1 MDDMHA
7 NLVGKITKDIY
18 MIKNNII
25 PYVMI
30 LENNNTALGLQAKT
44 NTSFAKTNFFAKGS
58 YIFIDLSCLIIKLS
72 M

>member
-1 MDDMHA
+1 
-7 NLVGKITKDIY
+7 

-30 LENNNTALGLQAKT
+30 SENNNTALGLQAKT
-44 NTSFAKTNFFAKGS
+44 NTSFAKTNFSIKVHIF
-58 YIFIDLSCLIIKLS
+58 FIDLSCLIIKLS

>member
-1 MDDMHA
+1 M
-7 NLVGKITKDIY
+7 NTL
-18 MIKNNII
+18 I

-44 NTSFAKTNFFAKGS
+44 NTSFAKTNFFAKWS

>member
-1 MDDMHA
+1 
-7 NLVGKITKDIY
+7 

-44 NTSFAKTNFFAKGS
+44 NTSFAKTNFLLKVHIF
-58 YIFIDLSCLIIKLS
+58 FIDLSCLIIKLS

>member
-1 MDDMHA
+1 
-7 NLVGKITKDIY
+7 

-30 LENNNTALGLQAKT
+30 LENNNTALGLQSKT